1 MAGRRHCLSGIY
13 IIWIGVK
20 NDTNKTNKG
29 TGRLLNG
36 SSEYNNNKDIIS
48 DEQEI
53 EIEITF

>member
-1 MAGRRHCLSGIY
+1 MAGRCHCLCEIY
-13 IIWIGVK
+13 IIRIGVK

-36 SSEYNNNKDIIS
+36 SSKYNNNKDIS